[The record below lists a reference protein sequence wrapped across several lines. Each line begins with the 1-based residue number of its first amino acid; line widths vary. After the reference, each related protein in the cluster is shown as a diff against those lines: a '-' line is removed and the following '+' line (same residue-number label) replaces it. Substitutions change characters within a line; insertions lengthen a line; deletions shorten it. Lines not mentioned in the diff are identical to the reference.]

1 MQFFFWLILL
11 IAIGIAAFA
20 VQNSAAPLITM
31 KFLIWKFE
39 TSLIYIILGSIGG
52 GVLMTLFF
60 WVPRVIKT
68 SMRAK
73 ELQRKIENLETQ
85 EQNRASFRQEG
96 NTSKKP

>member
-1 MQFFFWLILL
+1 MRFFLWLILL
-11 IAIGIAAFA
+11 IAVGIATFA

-39 TSLIYIILGSIGG
+39 TSLIYIILGSIGV

-60 WVPRVIKT
+60 WIPRAIKT

-85 EQNRASFRQEG
+85 EQNRAPLRQEG
-96 NTSKKP
+96 SP